1 MTHARTSPAAT
12 PSRCAKSPYA
22 ILKPLAPKHSLSDWP
37 ICYAQV
43 LKHSRGTTKI
53 LPSPII
59 SSAPSIETFMK
70 TPTGVLATDRLDFGK
85 HKDPSSGITGSSPK
99 RAKADGFAGISA
111 EALVDNIPPSLSL
124 SPPTRVH
131 YAIRKVALHIR
142 KKTFISLM
150 AFL

>member
-1 MTHARTSPAAT
+1 LLPFFSLQ
-12 PSRCAKSPYA
+12 
-22 ILKPLAPKHSLSDWP
+22 ILKPLAPKHSLSDRP